1 MKTTPTQLIEY
12 DHSGAYLKPSPLL
25 ANVRGTKRYSAY
37 YQRINLN
44 SNPATN
50 PSILTVVQPPRY
62 VRAMTT
68 LSLSE

>member
-12 DHSGAYLKPSPLL
+12 GQTRAYLKPSPLL
-25 ANVRGTKRYSAY
+25 ANVRGTKRYPAY

-50 PSILTVVQPPRY
+50 PPI
-62 VRAMTT
+62 
-68 LSLSE
+68 